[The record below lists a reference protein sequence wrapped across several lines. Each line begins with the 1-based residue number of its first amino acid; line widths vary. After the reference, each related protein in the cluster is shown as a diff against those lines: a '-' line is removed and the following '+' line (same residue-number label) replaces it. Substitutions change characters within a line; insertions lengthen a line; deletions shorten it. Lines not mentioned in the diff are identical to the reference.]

1 MQILYWLENIRFPVL
16 TELMLLITHLGEET
30 AFLAAA
36 LIVFWCLD
44 KNRGYYLMGVG
55 FCGTILNQFLK
66 LLCKV
71 PRPWVK
77 DPYFHPVD
85 AAIPEATGYSFPSGH
100 SQSAVGVFGAL
111 AMSTKRKAT
120 RIMCIVPAVL
130 VPFSRMYLGVHTPQ
144 DVLVGG
150 LSALALCLL
159 LRFACDGKHIRPMLI
174 GMAAL
179 SVAYLVFAQVI
190 VDPMTT
196 DAENYKHGV
205 ENAYT
210 LLGAI
215 FGMVVVNIVDE
226 KWVHFDVK
234 AVWWAQILKLVGG
247 LALVLVV
254 KSCLKAPLNALLG
267 EYSGRAARYFLVVL
281 VAGCVWPLTF
291 RFFSKLGGRKG
302 TAQ

>member
-1 MQILYWLENIRFPVL
+1 MQILYWLENIRFPML

-77 DPYFHPVD
+77 DPDFHPVE

-111 AMSTKRKAT
+111 AMSTKRKAM
-120 RIMCIVPAVL
+120 RIVCIVLAVL

-144 DVLVGG
+144 DVLVGS

-159 LRFACDGKHIRPMLI
+159 LRFVCDGKHIRPMLI

-234 AVWWAQILKLVGG
+234 AVWWAQILKLLGG

-254 KSCLKAPLNALLG
+254 KSCLKAPLNALFG
-267 EYSGRAARYFLVVL
+267 EYSGRAVRYFLVVL

-302 TAQ
+302 NAQ